1 MMLERSNCG
10 MESEPML
17 MFIFPDRS
25 LAQAV
30 NLVSLPFSLRRFTRV
45 WFQSST
51 TRGSKP
57 VGLARLSY
65 EGVK

>member
-1 MMLERSNCG
+1 MLERSNCG

-30 NLVSLPFSLRRFTRV
+30 DLVSLPFSLQQFTRV
-45 WFQSST
+45 CLQSST
-51 TRGSKP
+51 THRSKP
-57 VGLARLSY
+57 MELARFSY
-65 EGVK
+65 EAVA